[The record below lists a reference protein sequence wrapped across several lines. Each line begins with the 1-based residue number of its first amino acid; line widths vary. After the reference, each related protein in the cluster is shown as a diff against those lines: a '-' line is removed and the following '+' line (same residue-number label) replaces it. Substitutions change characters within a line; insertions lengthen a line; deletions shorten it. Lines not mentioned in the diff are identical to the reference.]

1 MLRATSDDLY
11 LLDQRL
17 RLGIP
22 LTGFDGCAIPLRDP
36 VGGEVD
42 PIDAAHTLLRSVV
55 GLLPVDALEAYVDH
69 TVDRAKQIEAAAVI
83 AGDSPDIVTAKVTGV
98 LVSAAVRASMMATAA
113 SASPSDLNRAT
124 LSWYRIHELLRRQ
137 LLDASAVASD
147 RRLSA

>member
-1 MLRATSDDLY
+1 MLRATSDDLH

-42 PIDAAHTLLRSVV
+42 PIEAAHALLRSVI
-55 GLLPVDALEAYVDH
+55 GLPVDVMQAYVDH
-69 TVDRAKQIEAAAVI
+69 TVGRAKRIEAAAVI
-83 AGDSPDIVTAKVTGV
+83 AGDDADVVTAKVAGV
-98 LVSAAVRASMMATAA
+98 LVSAAVRASMMASAA

-124 LSWYRIHELLRRQ
+124 LSWYRIHELHRRQ